1 MAEITSEAVA
11 KLRGKTGAGLMD
23 CKRALTQT
31 GGDFEKA
38 ILVLREQGSASAAK
52 RSGRV
57 TGDGLVTSFIDPTGK
72 TAVLMELNCETDFVA
87 RTEDFQKFLTELA
100 QEAGRANPAWK
111 TSADAPQDRL
121 QDVAAKVKENIQL
134 RNGRFTRF
142 DRVAPGIFAV
152 YIHPSAPYGKVGV
165 LLELGVAGDGAAA
178 LEKDEAKALA
188 RDLAMQIAAASP
200 RFVRKEDV
208 SADVVEQE
216 GAIAKEQA
224 RREGKPEKIWD
235 KIVQGKIQQYYGQF
249 CLMEQLF
256 VKPVEGQKPPT
267 VGQVVE
273 QVSKKVGA
281 TLIPRRFVRL
291 KVGEED

>member
-111 TSADAPQDRL
+111 TSTDAPQDRL
-121 QDVAAKVKENIQL
+121 RDVASS
-134 RNGRFTRF
+134 G
-142 DRVAPGIFAV
+142 
-152 YIHPSAPYGKVGV
+152 
-165 LLELGVAGDGAAA
+165 
-178 LEKDEAKALA
+178 
-188 RDLAMQIAAASP
+188 
-200 RFVRKEDV
+200 
-208 SADVVEQE
+208 
-216 GAIAKEQA
+216 
-224 RREGKPEKIWD
+224 
-235 KIVQGKIQQYYGQF
+235 
-249 CLMEQLF
+249 
-256 VKPVEGQKPPT
+256 
-267 VGQVVE
+267 
-273 QVSKKVGA
+273 
-281 TLIPRRFVRL
+281 
-291 KVGEED
+291 